1 MQIDQDVDIHRTIYP
16 YSRQGTLVPILTK
29 GVGGGGK
36 ITSPSPYLKSDWKC
50 VRSQNLAKR

>member
-29 GVGGGGK
+29 GGGGK
-36 ITSPSPYLKSDWKC
+36 ITSPSPSLKSDWKC

>member
-29 GVGGGGK
+29 GGGGK

>member
-29 GVGGGGK
+29 GGGGVK
-36 ITSPSPYLKSDWKC
+36 LLPPPPT
-50 VRSQNLAKR
+50 

>member
-29 GVGGGGK
+29 GGVK
-36 ITSPSPYLKSDWKC
+36 LLPPPPT
-50 VRSQNLAKR
+50 

>member
-29 GVGGGGK
+29 GGGVK
-36 ITSPSPYLKSDWKC
+36 LLPPPPT
-50 VRSQNLAKR
+50 